1 MSADLLRAFVRYAAV
16 GALATL
22 VHFGVLTLCVEVWHW
37 PAWWGS
43 GAGAVVGAQVAFV
56 GNRMVTFEHRGA
68 VAPAWVRFMGTA
80 LLGAMV
86 SMAIVAAAVALGS
99 HYLLAQGLATAWV
112 LLLTFIVNR
121 HWTFR
126 PSP

>member
-22 VHFGVLTLCVEVWHW
+22 VHFGVLTLGVEVWHW

-56 GNRMVTFEHRGA
+56 GNRIATFGHRGA
-68 VAPAWVRFMGTA
+68 VFPAWVRFMGTA

-86 SMAIVAAAVALGS
+86 SMAIVAATVALGS
-99 HYLLAQGLATAWV
+99 HYLLAQGLATALV
-112 LLLTFIVNR
+112 LLLTFLVNR

-126 PSP
+126 PSR